1 MQKTVPTRTPLE
13 QDLKGMQHAIE
24 QARIGFAEGGI
35 PIGAALIDDTGK
47 IIAVGRNRRVQEN
60 SAIKHGETD
69 CLNTAGRLPPGI
81 YAKCTM
87 YTTLSPCPMCSGAC
101 LLFGIR
107 GSSWA
112 RTHLSTGPES
122 FLKERG
128 VEVINLGT
136 YPLEEPMEMMQQFI
150 QRTPRNCKA
159 HHRALTWNEDIGEPT
174 KA

>member
-1 MQKTVPTRTPLE
+1 MVLSGGNIEQKTVATRSPLE
-13 QDLKGMQHAIE
+13 RDLKGMQYAIE

-35 PIGAALIDDTGK
+35 PIGAALVDDTGK
-47 IIAVGRNRRVQEN
+47 IIAVGRNRRMQEN

-69 CLNTAGRLPPGI
+69 CLNAAGRLPPSI

-101 LLFGIR
+101 LLFGIPR
-107 GSSWA
+107 VVMGEN
-112 RTHLSTGPES
+112 TTFTGPES

-128 VEVINLGT
+128 VEVINLA
-136 YPLEEPMEMMQQFI
+136 LEEPMEMMQQFI
-150 QRTPRNCKA
+150 QRHPEI
-159 HHRALTWNEDIGEPT
+159 WNEDIGEPT

>member
-1 MQKTVPTRTPLE
+1 MVLSGGNVEQKTVPTRSPLE

-69 CLNTAGRLPPGI
+69 CLDAAGRLPPSI

-101 LLFGIR
+101 LLFGISR
-107 GSSWA
+107 VVMGEN
-112 RTHLSTGPES
+112 TTFTGPES

-128 VEVINLGT
+128 VEVINLA
-136 YPLEEPMEMMQQFI
+136 LEEPMEMIQQFI
-150 QRTPRNCKA
+150 QRHPEI
-159 HHRALTWNEDIGEPT
+159 WNEDIGEPT